1 METQKT
7 GSGMRKLL
15 IQAVIIM
22 GGLTVYALG
31 VALFILP
38 VDMIAA
44 GTTGMALAAEHYW
57 GIPLSGFVAV
67 FNILMFILGWLE
79 LGREFALSTL
89 IATFYYPFILD
100 RMILLVGDNI
110 LTRDP
115 MLCAIFSGLMIGVSL
130 GVVIRAG
137 ASTGGLDIPPLV
149 LKKRF
154 GIPVSVTLYVVDFAV
169 LLSQM
174 TFGDKER
181 ILYGLIMVIV
191 YTIVLDKVLLM
202 GTRQMQVK
210 IISDQ
215 FETISRL
222 VQEKL
227 DRGTTLLSIEGGHSR
242 KKSFAVLV
250 VVSGRELARLNRLV
264 MEQDDKAFMIVNQVG
279 EVKGRGFTLTKKYE

>member
-89 IATFYYPFILD
+89 IATF
-100 RMILLVGDNI
+100 
-110 LTRDP
+110 
-115 MLCAIFSGLMIGVSL
+115 
-130 GVVIRAG
+130 
-137 ASTGGLDIPPLV
+137 
-149 LKKRF
+149 
-154 GIPVSVTLYVVDFAV
+154 
-169 LLSQM
+169 
-174 TFGDKER
+174 
-181 ILYGLIMVIV
+181 
-191 YTIVLDKVLLM
+191 
-202 GTRQMQVK
+202 
-210 IISDQ
+210 
-215 FETISRL
+215 
-222 VQEKL
+222 
-227 DRGTTLLSIEGGHSR
+227 
-242 KKSFAVLV
+242 
-250 VVSGRELARLNRLV
+250 
-264 MEQDDKAFMIVNQVG
+264 
-279 EVKGRGFTLTKKYE
+279 

>member
-250 VVSGRELARLNRLV
+250 VVSGRELTRLNRLV

>member
-250 VVSGRELARLNRLV
+250 VVSGRELTRLNRLV
-264 MEQDDKAFMIVNQVG
+264 MEQDDKAFMIVNQAG

>member
-115 MLCAIFSGLMIGVSL
+115 MLCAIF
-130 GVVIRAG
+130 
-137 ASTGGLDIPPLV
+137 TG
-149 LKKRF
+149 R
-154 GIPVSVTLYVVDFAV
+154 
-169 LLSQM
+169 
-174 TFGDKER
+174 GDPCR
-181 ILYGLIMVIV
+181 C
-191 YTIVLDKVLLM
+191 
-202 GTRQMQVK
+202 
-210 IISDQ
+210 
-215 FETISRL
+215 
-222 VQEKL
+222 L
-227 DRGTTLLSIEGGHSR
+227 DRR
-242 KKSFAVLV
+242 P
-250 VVSGRELARLNRLV
+250 
-264 MEQDDKAFMIVNQVG
+264 
-279 EVKGRGFTLTKKYE
+279 